1 LHFTRL
7 TPRGYRRFLGVAA
20 DFAFVCARARARAA
34 GNASFRSF
42 AQLCAVQFNF
52 VVVVPVPFEPC
63 RINRFR
69 GHLES
74 YFPANLPTPG
84 VPSRPPCASSLVA
97 GEDLHNASSFFAAA
111 IRAADEYITFAKIRF
126 QANAGLT
133 ELRVRQVGGWRRGR
147 GGGWELAGWLA
158 GWLRKHC
165 KNSEMAARRDCGR
178 IPGVFVPFE
187 NKMPSFSLSL
197 SLLLSSLLFASPPPP
212 NPVENRVLR
221 RVTSVTRE

>member
-158 GWLRKHC
+158 GYVNIAKT
-165 KNSEMAARRDCGR
+165 ARWP
-178 IPGVFVPFE
+178 PGEIAGGSPEFSCPL
-187 NKMPSFSLSL
+187 KIKCPSSLSL
-197 SLLLSSLLFASPPPP
+197 SLSPSLFSSFCFSPPPKS
-212 NPVENRVLR
+212 R
-221 RVTSVTRE
+221 